1 MNLSKT
7 REELIIEVEE
17 LQQEITALKQ
27 LRHSQIWVSE
37 SNILNSPS
45 TRSNSLFDKTKEYT
59 VVVIEDSE
67 VDRSIYRR
75 YLSHNSQGQ
84 YRIIEFDK
92 GKDALAWC
100 QKSMP
105 DILLIDFGL
114 PDIDGLEFLQ
124 QLYQQ
129 TKLRWIPAIIITG
142 HENTKLAV
150 ELLKNG
156 AQDYLAKNQIT
167 PISLQQAI
175 AKVLRQKKLLEEQK
189 WQQQQRQLVTETALS
204 IRNSLKIDEILNTA
218 VTQVREILQS
228 ERVIIYKF
236 QPDWSGSVVKESVS
250 NPELSILGQIIQDKC
265 FDDTLVDLYRQG
277 RIRVIND
284 IEKDVNLTQ
293 CHRDFLG
300 HLQIRANL
308 IIPII
313 ENDNLWGLLI
323 AHQCHRARE
332 WTLAEC
338 ELMNQIAIHLE
349 IAIHQA
355 TLFEK
360 LQAQLIKN
368 QKLVS
373 IVENSSDF
381 MAMANLDGQ
390 VQYINLAGRNLIGL
404 KETQVQQT
412 SIWEYQTPEDN
423 QRFEQQVIPTV
434 TSTGKWEGEF
444 QMRNFQTSELIPVWC
459 NIFTLKE
466 PITGQA
472 QGIAAVVRDIRERK
486 QAQESLQQLNKE
498 LELRVV
504 ERTAQLVLSNNQLQ
518 QELFKREKVEKKLR
532 QSEQLLDGFFQAA
545 SQVNI
550 GLSILDK
557 NLCYLKINQGLA
569 NINGYPMA
577 AHLGNSILDLLPE
590 LVSTLLP
597 LLQNVIETQ
606 QPISQMEVSGI
617 VPSQPEVV
625 GYWLVSYF
633 PIVGENSESIA
644 VGSVVLDVSESK
656 RLEIEKEKQIAIL
669 EATTDIIV
677 TARLDTQKPEYLN
690 KTARIFFGIKDRE
703 SEKIPISDVHPQWAL
718 KLIQE
723 QAIPQAIKHGNWL
736 GETAFIRRDG
746 QEVPVSQLIIAHT
759 FGSQQVQAISTIARD
774 ITEQKRI
781 ESELKESERRWRFLQ
796 DNVQLIVVC
805 LDDQGQVDYANPFFL
820 KLTGYVQAEVL
831 GKNWFENFLPLNQ
844 QSLIDIYLQELI
856 AQTLPEHYQ
865 NEIITKSGEF
875 RLINWNN
882 TILQDVNGNPIGS
895 ISIGQDITESHK
907 LERMKAEFI
916 STVSHELR
924 TPLTSMQAALSLLHE
939 KIIDPISPEG
949 EATIEIA
956 NTGVDRLVR
965 LVNDILDL
973 ERLESGK
980 IYLQKSLC
988 NLSDLINIAVA
999 QMQSIANQAQ
1009 IYIDTTGV
1017 SLVEVIAD
1025 SDRILQVVINLL
1037 SNAIKF
1043 SEISST
1049 IWINLDVEK
1058 PCFSKRLI
1066 CPLNSSPCDVID
1078 VTGDNCSSLV
1088 FSIKDSGR
1096 GIPSEYLDSIFEPFS
1111 QVDATDSRTKGGT
1124 GLGLSICRKIIQQH
1138 GGNIWAESVFGQGST
1153 FYFILPLGGNIGE

>member
-17 LQQEITALKQ
+17 LQQEVIALKQ
-27 LRHSQIWVSE
+27 LILSPIGFGE
-37 SNILNSPS
+37 SNILDSS
-45 TRSNSLFDKTKEYT
+45 FSKSNSLPDKTQEYT
-59 VVVIEDSE
+59 VVLIEDSAVE
-67 VDRSIYRR
+67 RSIYRR
-75 YLSHNSQGQ
+75 YITHNNQGKYQ
-84 YRIIEFDK
+84 IIEFDK

-114 PDIDGLEFLQ
+114 PDINGLEFLQ
-124 QLYQQ
+124 QLYEQ
-129 TKLRWIPAIIITG
+129 TKLCWIPAIIITG
-142 HENTKLAV
+142 NENTKLAV
-150 ELLKNG
+150 DLLKNG
-156 AQDYLAKNQIT
+156 AQDYLAKNHIT
-167 PISLQQAI
+167 PINLQQAL
-175 AKVLRQKKLLEEQK
+175 AKVLRQKQFLQEQK
-189 WQQQQRQLVTETALS
+189 WQQRQRQLVTETALS
-204 IRNSLKIDEILNTA
+204 IRNSLKIDEVLNTA
-218 VTQVREILQS
+218 VMQVRQILQS

-236 QPDWSGSVVKESVS
+236 QPGWSGSVVKESVS
-250 NPELSILGQIIQDKC
+250 NPELSILGQTIEDNC
-265 FDDTLVDLYRQG
+265 FDNTLVDLYRKG

-284 IEKDVNLTQ
+284 IEKNVNLTQ
-293 CHRDFLG
+293 CHRDFLA
-300 HLQIRANL
+300 HLQIRSNL

-313 ENDNLWGLLI
+313 EDENLWGLLI
-323 AHQCHRARE
+323 AHQCHEPRE

-338 ELMNQIAIHLE
+338 ELMNQIAIHLG

-355 TLFEK
+355 TLFEE
-360 LQAQLIKN
+360 LQAQVIKN

-390 VQYINLAGRNLIGL
+390 VQYINLAGINLIGL
-404 KETQVQQT
+404 EETQVQQT
-412 SIWEYQTPEDN
+412 TIWEYQTPKDN
-423 QRFEQQVIPTV
+423 QIFEQQIIPTV
-434 TSTGKWEGEF
+434 ISTGKWEGEF

-472 QGIAAVVRDIRERK
+472 QGIAAVVRDLRERK
-486 QAQESLQQLNKE
+486 QAQESLQQLNRE

-504 ERTAQLVLSNNQLQ
+504 ERTEQLVLSNNQLQ
-518 QELFKREKVEKKLR
+518 QELFKREKLERKLR
-532 QSEQLLDGFFQAA
+532 QSEQLLDGFFHAA

-557 NLCYLKINQGLA
+557 NLCYLRINQGLA
-569 NINGYPMA
+569 NINGYPIA

-590 LVSTLLP
+590 IGATLFP
-597 LLQNVIETQ
+597 LLQNVIEMQ
-606 QPISQMEVSGI
+606 QPIAQIEVSGI
-617 VPSQPEVV
+617 VPSQPGVV
-625 GYWLVSYF
+625 RYWLVSYF
-633 PIVGENSESIA
+633 PIVGDTSKSIA
-644 VGSVVLDVSESK
+644 VGSVILEISERK
-656 RLEIEKEKQIAIL
+656 RLEIERERQIAIL
-669 EATTDIIV
+669 EATTDIIA

-690 KTARIFFGIKDRE
+690 KAARLFFGMKDEE
-703 SEKIPISDVHPQWAL
+703 SDNRTISDVHPQWVI
-718 KLIQE
+718 KFIQE
-723 QAIPQAIKHGNWL
+723 QAIPHAIKYGNWL
-736 GETAFIRRDG
+736 GETAFIRHDG

-759 FGSQQVQAISTIARD
+759 FGSEQVQAISTIARD
-774 ITEQKRI
+774 ITEQKKI

-805 LDDQGQVDYANPFFL
+805 LDAQGQVDYANPFFL
-820 KLTGYVQAEVL
+820 KLTGYGQAEVL
-831 GKNWFENFLPLNQ
+831 GKNWFKNFIPLNQ
-844 QSLIDIYLQELI
+844 QNLRDIYLQGLI

-865 NEIITKSGEF
+865 NEILTKSGES

-907 LERMKAEFI
+907 LERMKAEFVSI
-916 STVSHELR
+916 VSHELR

-965 LVNDILDL
+965 LVSDILDL

-988 NLSDLINIAVA
+988 NLGDLMNAAVA
-999 QMQSIANQAQ
+999 QMQSMANQAQ
-1009 IYIDTTGV
+1009 IYIDTTGL

-1025 SDRILQVVINLL
+1025 SDRILQVIINLL

-1043 SEISST
+1043 SEASST
-1049 IWINLDVEK
+1049 IWINVDVEP
-1058 PCFSKRLI
+1058 PCFSKRFI
-1066 CPLNSSPCDVID
+1066 CPFNSNPCDVID
-1078 VTGDNCSSLV
+1078 VTGDNCSSLI

-1096 GIPSEYLDSIFEPFS
+1096 GIPSEYLNSIFEPFS

-1138 GGNIWAESVFGQGST
+1138 GGDIWVESVFGQGST
-1153 FYFILPLGGNIGE
+1153 FYFTLPLGGSIGE